1 MDGLQKSSPSG
12 VPTQV
17 ISSRHE
23 GTQYTE
29 RSAVRVVVISS
40 DGRVV
45 VVRASKG
52 NYYKL
57 PRGGVEAGEDYQ
69 KAAEREVFEE
79 TGAHV
84 SVQGGGV
91 LATAEEF
98 RNDLHQVSYC
108 YRATLLD
115 ETGRP
120 DLTEEEIA
128 DGLSHAWVPVEKA
141 LDIMPSVEP
150 TSELGRYIRER
161 DMFLLAEALKR
172 A

>member
-1 MDGLQKSSPSG
+1 M
-12 VPTQV
+12 PTKV
-17 ISSRHE
+17 IGSRQE

-29 RSAVRVVVISS
+29 RSAVRVVVTSR

-45 VVRASKG
+45 VVKASKG

-57 PRGGVEAGEDYQ
+57 PGGGVEDGEDYQ

-79 TGAHV
+79 TGSCV
-84 SVQGGGV
+84 LVQGRCF
-91 LATAEEF
+91 ATAEEF
-98 RNDLHQVSYC
+98 RNDLHQISYC

-120 DLTEEEIA
+120 ELTEEEVA
-128 DGLSHAWVPVEKA
+128 DGLSHEWVPVGKA
-141 LDIMPSVEP
+141 LETMSSVEP
-150 TSELGRYIRER
+150 TSELGRYIKER
-161 DMFLLAEALKR
+161 DMFLLAEALKP